1 MAIELCR
8 LIEKVSHKDITLLAG
23 EKGMNNLV
31 SWVHMVESAEASTF
45 LQGGEIAF
53 TTGIGLNGSLHL
65 LDLIQ
70 ILYENHVAAAV
81 LNVGP
86 FIESVPAEVIDFGNE
101 HDFPIF
107 LVPWKIHIAQ
117 IIQIISYTITKSD
130 QSEMETAAAFKNAI
144 FFPRQEELY
153 VIPLSQLG
161 FQVNWNYHVC
171 ALKVMSG
178 PGSVSSCSRLEEIC
192 SSLHDYFRHR
202 RYENYA
208 VFHNENQV
216 VLVLGKYDKPLLTRF
231 VRDLKDYTEKF
242 LRANEESFLGI
253 GKCTK
258 SIRCVNKS
266 YDQAVSIQRL
276 QEHHKVDKSL
286 ITYDNMGIY
295 KLLMGIE
302 DKDILVE
309 YYKAVLSPL
318 LLYDDQNDSDLTPVL
333 RSYLKHDGSV
343 KATADEL
350 FLHRNTVNYKIGKAG
365 EVLGMDISTLDTRLQ
380 LSVGFM
386 LYDMLT

>member
-1 MAIELCR
+1 MAIELSR

-23 EKGMNNLV
+23 EKGMNNFV

-45 LQGGEIAF
+45 LEGGEIAF
-53 TTGIGLNGSLHL
+53 TTGIGLNSNLSL

-81 LNVGP
+81 LNIGP
-86 FIESVPAEVIDFGNE
+86 FIESIPQEVYDFGDK

-107 LVPWKIHIAQ
+107 SVPWKTHIAE
-117 IIQIISYTITKSD
+117 IIQIISYAITKSD
-130 QSEMETAAAFKNAI
+130 QKDLEIAAAFKNSI
-144 FFPRQEELY
+144 FFPKQEELY
-153 VIPLSQLG
+153 VIQLSQLG

-171 ALKVMSG
+171 ALKIMSG
-178 PGSVSSCSRLEEIC
+178 PGSVSPYNRLEEIC
-192 SSLHDYFRHR
+192 ASLGDYFQHR

-208 VFHNENQV
+208 VFHNENQI
-216 VLVLGKYDKPLLTRF
+216 VLVLGDYDKTMLDRF
-231 VRDLKDYTEKF
+231 IRDLNNYTGTY
-242 LRANEESFLGI
+242 LRKNEESFLGI

-258 SIRCVNKS
+258 SIRCVKKS
-266 YDQAVSIQRL
+266 YDQAIAIQRL

-286 ITYDNMGIY
+286 ISYDNMGIY

-302 DKDILVE
+302 DKEIIVE
-309 YYKAVLSPL
+309 YYKATLLPL
-318 LLYDDQNDSDLTPVL
+318 LEYDSKNESDLALVL
-333 RSYLKHDGSV
+333 RNYLKHDGSV

-365 EVLGMDISTLDTRLQ
+365 EVMGMDLSTMEARLQ
-380 LSVGFM
+380 ISLGFM
-386 LYDMLT
+386 LHDMIS